1 MATPQANARWKAKQR
16 AKGLCI
22 ECAESATPGTVRC
35 HRHHERNRAFVK
47 ANYWKRQARRT

>member
-22 ECAESATPGTVRC
+22 DCTESATTGTVRC
-35 HRHHERNRAFVK
+35 QRHHERNRAFVK